1 MALVDAYLRPTEFLD
16 HEHPAV
22 RTFVEEA
29 TAGAADDRERVA
41 RLFARVRDGIRYD
54 ATNFPL
60 ERDTYRASA
69 VVGASSAFCVPKAV
83 LLAAGARA
91 LGIPAR
97 LAFADVRNHLQTP
110 RMREM
115 MGTDLFLWHGYAEL
129 LVDGAWRKASPAF
142 NAELCAR
149 FGVEALDFDGTADAI
164 LHPFSG
170 DGSRYMEYVNER
182 GSYEDLPFEEFMTGI
197 LEAYPSFR
205 RMPAA

>member
-1 MALVDAYLRPTEFLD
+1 MTLVDAYLRPTEFLD
-16 HEHPAV
+16 SEHPAV
-22 RTFVEEA
+22 RAYVAEA
-29 TAGAADDRERVA
+29 TAGAATDRERVA

-60 ERDTYRASA
+60 EREAYRASA
-69 VVGASSAFCVPKAV
+69 VVDAASAFCVPKAV

-91 LGIPAR
+91 IGIPSR

-129 LVDGAWRKASPAF
+129 CVDGVWRKASPAF

-170 DGSRYMEYVNER
+170 DGSRYMEYVNDR
-182 GSYEDLPFEEFMTGI
+182 GSYADLPFDEFMAGV
-197 LEAYPSFR
+197 LEAYPRFR
-205 RMPAA
+205 ELPAA